1 MLINATS
8 LAVKRAAT
16 GAGGQPFNSGHNG
29 GAFDWISAVSG
40 LASAIVGIIT
50 LITVYIGATQF
61 LSQNRMYRHGLS
73 WRSLGHWQ
81 KIVDKS
87 GLFGLQSRIAAPT
100 VSLKSLAKQEWEPS
114 ISFPIGFPKVKNGT
128 IEDGESFVQAKASW
142 VNFMQALGLG
152 PHQNHL
158 YEMQDAPELLNGI
171 VPMQWA
177 GSDLVSISSI
187 LGFQSPEDK
196 PSYKSS
202 MPLPMQWSS
211 PLGWLQFR
219 ASANGC
225 VAQFRPRRK
234 PRDQISPSLHSYYDP
249 QDLVLPSK
257 TSVLCSRLWTAIN
270 GYVLQENRVLYLG
283 GADKHKRPQ
292 DIDDDAEM
300 GNEEL
305 LRNIMKE
312 DLPEQELM
320 RQMFGKK
327 EARSTA
333 LNQEVER
340 TRSAMAQK
348 TTGSLGRDTTESF
361 LESILNTEKQKIDR
375 KEVLRP
381 CPGLLS
387 TVVEGQLAFS
397 RGLEEPNYTYI
408 EYDRKYAVLED
419 IDRLQYPFNLGD
431 LYLDGKLLKLV
442 KEAVLQLQP
451 DGFYFSPSFF
461 VASDLREIF
470 ENIQAQSNTLK
481 EVFPS
486 SCTQGLE
493 TLNGSGGD
501 IEGLMRSL
509 TAVMSRTRSHAPESP
524 PAPEKNRHVILVKAM
539 ELCNDLQRTRKTARA
554 HFSVPDMQLIA
565 KAASSLRTEFLQPR
579 ENTQTLDLVWALI
592 YSRQVVRAVLR
603 ALSKAPMA
611 RFLETPVF
619 CKNNKLDLVGLLGD
633 ALHDEME
640 EKQNDDEE
648 NQIPGHYHIPH
659 LDDGNFT
666 GEDILAA
673 LALVFLTYFWIDKSW
688 ITDTSHYDATIP
700 HSVLMC

>member
-481 EVFPS
+481 E
-486 SCTQGLE
+486 
-493 TLNGSGGD
+493 
-501 IEGLMRSL
+501 
-509 TAVMSRTRSHAPESP
+509 
-524 PAPEKNRHVILVKAM
+524 
-539 ELCNDLQRTRKTARA
+539 LCNDLQRTRKTARA